1 MVISSYSEGT
11 LRYYVKLI
19 TITEEQNFW
28 NVPIVSFIITAHL
41 VMIVSIC
48 ITVKVTQ
55 RLFIMHVIEVYF
67 RSNFNVN
74 YDLVNF
80 YVDYRV

>member
-1 MVISSYSEGT
+1 
-11 LRYYVKLI
+11 
-19 TITEEQNFW
+19 
-28 NVPIVSFIITAHL
+28 
-41 VMIVSIC
+41 MIVSIC